1 MQYFCTDVRFKTASP
16 VQIMPDKCYF
26 PRKSCKLTYKDD
38 WKCVA
43 YLPKIKALN
52 QEWLGKQ
59 IFQGS
64 VVYLTTRLES
74 FSLFF
79 LNHRATSISTIIYQ
93 LHLITK
99 LTLPTNLTELLVT
112 VDGY

>member
-1 MQYFCTDVRFKTASP
+1 MQYFYTDVRFKTASP
-16 VQIMPDKCYF
+16 VQIMPDKYYF

-43 YLPKIKALN
+43 YLPKIKALKKSK
-52 QEWLGKQ
+52 EWLGKQ
-59 IFQGS
+59 IFQAS

-79 LNHRATSISTIIYQ
+79 LNQPA
-93 LHLITK
+93 
-99 LTLPTNLTELLVT
+99 
-112 VDGY
+112 

>member
-1 MQYFCTDVRFKTASP
+1 MQYFYTDVRFKTASP
-16 VQIMPDKCYF
+16 VQIMPDLE
-26 PRKSCKLTYKDD
+26 KSCKLTYKDD

-43 YLPKIKALN
+43 YLPIIKALKKSK
-52 QEWLGKQ
+52 EWLGKQ

-79 LNHRATSISTIIYQ
+79 LNQPA
-93 LHLITK
+93 
-99 LTLPTNLTELLVT
+99 
-112 VDGY
+112 